1 MSRGGADR
9 DWVYPGGVDRGELDR
24 DWGTDEPR
32 REHATMFAFGV
43 PVRRVIALSIQESL
57 IIGILGTLIGIGVG
71 FLLLNWRMRHMDLPA
86 TLRVME

>member
-1 MSRGGADR
+1 VD
-9 DWVYPGGVDRGELDR
+9 PGGVDRGELDR

-57 IIGILGTLIGIGVG
+57 IIGILG
-71 FLLLNWRMRHMDLPA
+71 R
-86 TLRVME
+86 